1 VSRVSSIRARQIL
14 DSRGNPTVEADVWL
28 DSGELGRAS
37 VPSGASTGTREAVE
51 LRDGGTM
58 FGGKGV
64 LGAVERVNEEIARSL
79 RGHRSADQ
87 PSLDRK
93 LTDLDGTRGKS
104 RLGANAI
111 LAVSLAYARASAE
124 HRGLALWT
132 YLREETVLP
141 SLPMPMLNVINGG
154 AHADNGIDFQE
165 YMIVPVGAQ
174 SFSEA
179 LWMSAETYH
188 ALRDTLRARGW
199 TSSVGD
205 EGGFA
210 PQLQSNSAALELL
223 MEAISFAGY
232 QPGKDIAIA
241 LDPAANG
248 FYADGLYTLSDAE
261 HAFSAD
267 EMVAYWCDLV
277 DRYPIL
283 SLEDAMAEGDWEG
296 WAALTSRLGDQIQ
309 LVGDDIFVT
318 DPELLQRGIDTKV
331 ANAILIKLNQIGTL
345 TETLET
351 IQLANDAGYRCVI
364 SHRSG
369 ETEDTFIADL
379 AVASGVG
386 QIKTGAPARGERVAK
401 YNRLLRIE
409 EEMGTLRDFAG
420 QSDRFAR

>member
-14 DSRGNPTVEADVWL
+14 DSRGNPTVEADVCL

-51 LRDGGTM
+51 LRDGGKL
-58 FGGKGV
+58 FGGRGV
-64 LGAVERVNEEIARSL
+64 LGAVERVNEEISRTL
-79 RGHRSADQ
+79 MGHQSADQ
-87 PSLDRK
+87 ASLDRK
-93 LTDLDGTRGKS
+93 LIDLDGTRGKS
-104 RLGANAI
+104 RLGANAV

-124 HRGLALWT
+124 HLGLPLWE
-132 YLREETVLP
+132 YLRTDEVLP

-179 LWMSAETYH
+179 LRMSVETYH
-188 ALRDTLRARGW
+188 ALGDALRARGLA
-199 TSSVGD
+199 SGVGD

-210 PQLQSNSAALELL
+210 PNLESNRAALDLL
-223 MEAISFAGY
+223 IDGITQAGY
-232 QPGKDIAIA
+232 RPGHDIAIA

-248 FYADGLYTLSDAE
+248 FYADGVYRLSDAE
-261 HAFSAD
+261 HAFSAE

-277 DRYPIL
+277 DRYPIM
-283 SLEDAMAEGDWEG
+283 SLEDAMAEDDWEG
-296 WAALTSRLGDQIQ
+296 WAALTARLGDQIQ

-318 DPELLQRGIDTKV
+318 DTELLQRGIDAGV

-351 IQLANDAGYRCVI
+351 IELANDAGYRSVI

-386 QIKTGAPARGERVAK
+386 QIKTGAPSRGERVIK

-409 EEMGTLRDFAG
+409 EEMGMLRDFAG
-420 QSDRFAR
+420 ESHRFAR